1 MQYHVSELSKIQIDI
16 RPGDIIFLKGNLGSG
31 KTTLVQEILS
41 RHGIDR
47 GQIKSPTYT
56 YFQSYTNPETQN
68 SYYHFDLYRIEDYSI
83 FVNIWAEEYLLD
95 TQAIKLIEWPEII
108 EKTFA
113 GDVEIEL
120 SETEDPN
127 TRDIRI
133 FYRDSA
139 RESTSLE
146 A

>member
-1 MQYHVSELSKIQIDI
+1 MQYHISELSKLQIDI
-16 RPGDIIFLKGNLGSG
+16 RSGDIIFLKGNLGSG

-41 RHGIDR
+41 RYGIHR
-47 GQIKSPTYT
+47 EQIKSPTYT
-56 YFQSYTNPETQN
+56 YFQSYTSPETQN
-68 SYYHFDLYRIEDYSI
+68 TYYHFDLYRIGDYSI
-83 FVNIWAEEYLLD
+83 FVNIWGEEYLSD

-113 GDVEIEL
+113 CDVEIEL

-127 TRDIRI
+127 TRAIRI
-133 FYRDSA
+133 HYRDSA
-139 RESTSLE
+139 RQSTSLE